1 MFEWVSLEIGLEEG
15 KKTLLFEI
23 LEGNTNKPFLT
34 DRKVIVV
41 LHFQHFIHNKIQKK
55 IFKINFLI
63 KTTKLSVYA
72 YQPFNRGKIIRE
84 KNTQKI
90 SFFKEVFFVISNK
103 SNC

>member
-41 LHFQHFIHNKIQKK
+41 LHFQHFIHNKIQFFNKNNK
-55 IFKINFLI
+55 IVCLC
-63 KTTKLSVYA
+63 LST
-72 YQPFNRGKIIRE
+72 I
-84 KNTQKI
+84 
-90 SFFKEVFFVISNK
+90 
-103 SNC
+103 